1 MKKIIL
7 SLTCIFILNSCKQ
20 NESTKETTK
29 PSDSTSTSAK
39 GEEKKPCDYM
49 NLATYESCGQMITI
63 SQADFGICLADPAKT
78 KNTYT
83 IANVYN
89 VSDSNGN
96 KIVVHLKDLFGKD
109 MSPENDYILKD
120 TLDFKNIKDIINAKK
135 IDPYTDIE
143 VVVFHENNISDGDM
157 LAKAAEIY
165 KLAQTHDC
173 DQVKIQ
179 IGAKE
184 SATEFR
190 SPKTCG
196 TGTIRPLYKSPGIPQ
211 N

>member
-20 NESTKETTK
+20 KENTNETTK
-29 PSDSTSTSAK
+29 PSDSTSTSIK
-39 GEEKKPCDYM
+39 VEDSIPCDYK
-49 NLATYESCGQMITI
+49 NLKTYESCGQMITI
-63 SQADFGICLADPAKT
+63 EKADLGICLADPAQT

-109 MSPENDYILKD
+109 LSPENNYIYND
-120 TLDFKNIKDIINAKK
+120 ILDFKNIKDVLNAKI
-135 IDPYTDIE
+135 IDPYKDIA
-143 VVVFHENNISDGDM
+143 VVVFHENNITN
-157 LAKAAEIY
+157 AEMEKNSTQIFR
-165 KLAQTHDC
+165 LAQTHDC
-173 DQVKIQ
+173 DQVKI
-179 IGAKE
+179 IISGKK
-184 SATEFR
+184 SANEFK

-196 TGTIRPLYKSPGIPQ
+196 TGTIRPLYKSPETSK

>member
-20 NESTKETTK
+20 KENTNETEKSADT
-29 PSDSTSTSAK
+29 TSTNAK
-39 GEEKKPCDYM
+39 LEDTLQSVSKTLG
-49 NLATYESCGQMITI
+49 TYESEGEMITN
-63 SQADFGICLADPAKT
+63 SQADLRIYLADPAKT

-89 VSDSNGN
+89 VSDSDGN
-96 KIVVHLKDLFGKD
+96 KLVVHLKDVFGKD
-109 MSPENDYILKD
+109 LSPENDYIFKYSLNFGIIKKAPNAVG
-120 TLDFKNIKDIINAKK
+120 LDINEA
-135 IDPYTDIE
+135 IG
-143 VVVFHENNISDGDM
+143 VVVFHENNIPDNDM
-157 LAKAAEIY
+157 LAKATDIY

-196 TGTIRPLYKSPGIPQ
+196 TGTIRPLYKSPGIPK